1 MCSRAS
7 SGNSCKSKL
16 NLVFGIEDFSKFLSF
31 IHRNSSGS
39 KETSTLVASENKEM
53 SHLPGDK
60 VTPAV
65 VKDNFADL
73 MSVLLQPSHLGTVI
87 VNSEADES
95 NPSIA
100 EELELKAK

>member
-1 MCSRAS
+1 
-7 SGNSCKSKL
+7 
-16 NLVFGIEDFSKFLSF
+16 
-31 IHRNSSGS
+31 
-39 KETSTLVASENKEM
+39 M

-65 VKDNFADL
+65 VKDKFADL
-73 MSVLLQPSHLGTVI
+73 MSVLLQPKHLGTVI